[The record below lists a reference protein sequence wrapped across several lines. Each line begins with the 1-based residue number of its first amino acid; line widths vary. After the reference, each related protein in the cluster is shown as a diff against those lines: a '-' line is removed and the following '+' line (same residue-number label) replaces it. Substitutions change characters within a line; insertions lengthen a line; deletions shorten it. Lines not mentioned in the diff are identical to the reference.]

1 MLLVWAGNPCPHHTS
16 KKMPIL
22 WRIIMI
28 KVNTYEVE
36 FDGQIPVLVAESICA
51 VLTVFRKLE
60 DYQQQAYIST
70 LLEALASEVEND

>member
-1 MLLVWAGNPCPHHTS
+1 
-16 KKMPIL
+16 
-22 WRIIMI
+22 MI